1 MLLRILAY
9 PGPGFQYYGF
19 GDDFDGS
26 FNRVFNITL
35 LYTKL
40 SIHWSDSHLINIL
53 VL

>member
-19 GDDFDGS
+19 GDDLDGS
-26 FNRVFNITL
+26 FNRVFNFTL

-40 SIHWSDSHLINIL
+40 HWSDNHLINIL